1 MAKTLN
7 ERIAET
13 KEKISQYENQVKK
26 LVQKQKEAERK
37 ARTRRLIERGAILES
52 LIDRAETLTNED
64 IKTILA
70 AALGSGPAIDVLLPI
85 LKRQNAMVTTRQET
99 TRGAGA

>member
-13 KEKISQYENQVKK
+13 KEKISQYENQVKR
-26 LVQKQKEAERK
+26 LVQQQKEAERK
-37 ARTRRLIERGAILES
+37 ARTRHLIERGAILES
-52 LIDRAETLTNED
+52 LIDRAETLTSEE
-64 IKTILA
+64 IKAVLT

-85 LKRQNAMVTTRQET
+85 LKRRNTEASTRAET

>member
-13 KEKISQYENQVKK
+13 REKISQYENQVKK
-26 LVQKQKEAERK
+26 LVQKQKEVERN

-52 LIDRAETLTNED
+52 LIDRADILTNED
-64 IKTILA
+64 IKTVLA
-70 AALGSGPAIDVLLPI
+70 AALGSGPAIDALLPI
-85 LKRQNAMVTTRQET
+85 LKRQNAAATTKPEP